1 VHKNSST
8 EVKKSVYFLH
18 FNRLFV
24 FLQREILNLLIIMR
38 NRFFWLLATIMM
50 CGAMLTG
57 LTSCSDND
65 NNSSDNQNKVA
76 VLLPDGASLA
86 RWITDKAN
94 LEAVMAA
101 YGFDA
106 TFYVAPETPEGAV
119 LQVEQLKEAINAGVK
134 YIVLTSIDYKKINES
149 GLLEQHPDVKVVCHD
164 RFILDN
170 PNIAYVSSA
179 DTKEVGRTQAQFLLN
194 HFHSSGAASMTIEIL
209 EGPLTDV
216 NAKDYYEGAMELL
229 RKYIDNGKLVVK
241 SGKKEYSQVKA
252 DSWSI
257 ADGKKDMKD
266 RLSSYAAGECPDM
279 ILAATDN
286 QAQGAI
292 EALEEA
298 GVTNMPVITG
308 QDNTAMAQ
316 ANIKSGKQTM
326 TIDKS
331 LKEMAYNTAMIINSL
346 VSKSPV
352 HASQSI
358 SNIPVFYSKLT
369 VMTKDSY

>member
-1 VHKNSST
+1 
-8 EVKKSVYFLH
+8 
-18 FNRLFV
+18 
-24 FLQREILNLLIIMR
+24 M
-38 NRFFWLLATIMM
+38 LATIMM
-50 CGAMLTG
+50 CGAMMTG
-57 LTSCSDND
+57 LTSCSNSD
-65 NNSSDNQNKVA
+65 NNSNNNQNKVA
-76 VLLPDGASLA
+76 VLLPDGVSLA
-86 RWITDKAN
+86 RWATDKAN

-101 YGFDA
+101 YGFNTA
-106 TFYVAPETPEGAV
+106 FYVAPETPEGAMQ
-119 LQVEQLKEAINAGVK
+119 QVDQLRNAINDGAK
-134 YIVLTSIDYKKINES
+134 YIVLTAIDYKKINES

-164 RFILDN
+164 RIILDN
-170 PNIAYVSSA
+170 PHIAYISSA

-194 HFHSSGAASMTIEIL
+194 HFHSTGAASMTIEIL

-229 RKYIDNGKLVVK
+229 SKYIDSGKLVVK

-266 RLSSYAAGECPDM
+266 RLSSYGAGECPDM

-286 QAQGAI
+286 AAQGAI
-292 EALEEA
+292 EALTEA
-298 GVTNMPVITG
+298 GVTGMPVITG

-326 TIDKS
+326 TIDKN
-331 LKEMAYNTAMIINSL
+331 LKDMAYNTAMIINSL
-346 VSKSPV
+346 MSNSPV

-358 SNIPVFYSKLT
+358 SNIPVVYSKIT
-369 VMTKDSY
+369 VMTQDSY

>member
-1 VHKNSST
+1 M
-8 EVKKSVYFLH
+8 KK
-18 FNRLFV
+18 
-24 FLQREILNLLIIMR
+24 
-38 NRFFWLLATIMM
+38 RFFWLLATIMM
-50 CGAMLTG
+50 CGAMMTG
-57 LTSCSDND
+57 LTSCSNSD
-65 NNSSDNQNKVA
+65 NNSNNNQNKVA
-76 VLLPDGASLA
+76 VLLPDGVSLA
-86 RWITDKAN
+86 RWATDKAN

-101 YGFDA
+101 YGFNTA
-106 TFYVAPETPEGAV
+106 FYVAPETPEGAMQ
-119 LQVEQLKEAINAGVK
+119 QVDQLRNAINDGAK
-134 YIVLTSIDYKKINES
+134 YIVLTAIDYKKINES

-164 RFILDN
+164 RIILDN
-170 PNIAYVSSA
+170 PHIAYISSA

-194 HFHSSGAASMTIEIL
+194 HLHSTGAASMTIEIL

-229 RKYIDNGKLVVK
+229 SKYIDSGKLVVK

-266 RLSSYAAGECPDM
+266 RLSSYGAGECPDM

-298 GVTNMPVITG
+298 GITKMPIITG

-326 TIDKS
+326 TIDKN
-331 LKEMAYNTAMIINSL
+331 LKDMAYNTAMIINSL
-346 VSKSPV
+346 MSNSPV

-358 SNIPVFYSKLT
+358 SNIPVVYSKIT
-369 VMTKDSY
+369 VMTQDSY

>member
-1 VHKNSST
+1 M
-8 EVKKSVYFLH
+8 KK
-18 FNRLFV
+18 
-24 FLQREILNLLIIMR
+24 
-38 NRFFWLLATIMM
+38 RFFWLLATIMM
-50 CGAMLTG
+50 CGAIMTG
-57 LTSCSDND
+57 LTSCSNSD
-65 NNSSDNQNKVA
+65 NNSNNNQNKVA
-76 VLLPDGASLA
+76 VLLPDGVSLA
-86 RWITDKAN
+86 RWATDKAN

-101 YGFDA
+101 YGFNTA
-106 TFYVAPETPEGAV
+106 FYVAPETPEGAMQ
-119 LQVEQLKEAINAGVK
+119 QVDQLRNAINDGAK
-134 YIVLTSIDYKKINES
+134 YIVLTAIDYKKINES

-164 RFILDN
+164 RIILDN
-170 PNIAYVSSA
+170 PHIAYISSA

-194 HFHSSGAASMTIEIL
+194 HFHSTGAASMTIEIL

-229 RKYIDNGKLVVK
+229 SKYIDSGKLVVK
-241 SGKKEYSQVKA
+241 SGKKVYSQVKA

-266 RLSSYAAGECPDM
+266 RLSSYGAGECPDM

-298 GVTNMPVITG
+298 GITKMPIITG

-326 TIDKS
+326 TIDKN
-331 LKEMAYNTAMIINSL
+331 LKDMAYNTAMIINSL
-346 VSKSPV
+346 MSNSPV

-358 SNIPVFYSKLT
+358 SNIPVVYSKIT
-369 VMTKDSY
+369 VMTQDSY

>member
-1 VHKNSST
+1 
-8 EVKKSVYFLH
+8 
-18 FNRLFV
+18 
-24 FLQREILNLLIIMR
+24 MR
-38 NRFFWLLATIMM
+38 NKFYWLLATIMV
-50 CGAMLTG
+50 CGAIITG

-65 NNSSDNQNKVA
+65 DNNSDNQKKVA
-76 VLLPDGASLA
+76 VLLPDNDQIA
-86 RWITDKAN
+86 RWATDKAN

>member
-1 VHKNSST
+1 
-8 EVKKSVYFLH
+8 
-18 FNRLFV
+18 
-24 FLQREILNLLIIMR
+24 MR

-164 RFILDN
+164 HRQE
-170 PNIAYVSSA
+170 P
-179 DTKEVGRTQAQFLLN
+179 
-194 HFHSSGAASMTIEIL
+194 
-209 EGPLTDV
+209 EGH
-216 NAKDYYEGAMELL
+216 G
-229 RKYIDNGKLVVK
+229 I
-241 SGKKEYSQVKA
+241 
-252 DSWSI
+252 
-257 ADGKKDMKD
+257 
-266 RLSSYAAGECPDM
+266 
-279 ILAATDN
+279 
-286 QAQGAI
+286 
-292 EALEEA
+292 
-298 GVTNMPVITG
+298 
-308 QDNTAMAQ
+308 
-316 ANIKSGKQTM
+316 
-326 TIDKS
+326 
-331 LKEMAYNTAMIINSL
+331 
-346 VSKSPV
+346 
-352 HASQSI
+352 
-358 SNIPVFYSKLT
+358 
-369 VMTKDSY
+369 